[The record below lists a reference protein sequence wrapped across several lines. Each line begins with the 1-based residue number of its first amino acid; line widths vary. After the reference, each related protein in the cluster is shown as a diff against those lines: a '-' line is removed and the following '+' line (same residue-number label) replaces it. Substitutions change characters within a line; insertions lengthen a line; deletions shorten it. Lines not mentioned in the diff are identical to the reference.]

1 MRIRDYV
8 TGWLEH
14 RPIQTGAGAFGNTY
28 LNADVRTPAHRLTS
42 EVEFRVRYAE
52 TDQMGV
58 VYHSHYLVWCEIG
71 RTDLI
76 RRLGTPYAEL
86 ERQGVTLAVVDASI
100 RYHSGARYDELVRVR
115 TLLAGV
121 RSRTITFEYTIE
133 RAESGE
139 KLVTART
146 MLASLNREGKLVA
159 LPPTLRKLLDDAA
172 D

>member
-1 MRIRDYV
+1 
-8 TGWLEH
+8 
-14 RPIQTGAGAFGNTY
+14 
-28 LNADVRTPAHRLTS
+28 
-42 EVEFRVRYAE
+42 VRYAE

-100 RYHSGARYDELVRVR
+100 RYHAGARYDELVRVR
-115 TLLAGV
+115 TLLANV
-121 RSRTITFEYTIE
+121 RSRTITFDYTVE
-133 RAESGE
+133 RAQSGE

-146 MLASLNREGKLVA
+146 MLASLNGEGKLVA
-159 LPPTLRKLLDDAA
+159 LPVTLRKLLEDAA
-172 D
+172 Y

>member
-1 MRIRDYV
+1 M
-8 TGWLEH
+8 
-14 RPIQTGAGAFGNTY
+14 
-28 LNADVRTPAHRLTS
+28 
-42 EVEFRVRYAE
+42 RYAE

-100 RYHSGARYDELVRVR
+100 RYHAGARYDELVRVR
-115 TLLAGV
+115 TLLANV
-121 RSRTITFEYTIE
+121 RSRTITFDYTVE
-133 RAESGE
+133 RAQSGE

-146 MLASLNREGKLVA
+146 MLASLNGEGKLVA
-159 LPPTLRKLLDDAA
+159 LPVTLRKLLEDAA
-172 D
+172 Y

>member
-1 MRIRDYV
+1 
-8 TGWLEH
+8 
-14 RPIQTGAGAFGNTY
+14 
-28 LNADVRTPAHRLTS
+28 LTS

-100 RYHSGARYDELVRVR
+100 RYHAGARYDELVRVR
-115 TLLAGV
+115 TLLANV
-121 RSRTITFEYTIE
+121 RSRTITFDYTVE
-133 RAESGE
+133 RAQSGE

-146 MLASLNREGKLVA
+146 MLASLNGEGKLVA
-159 LPPTLRKLLDDAA
+159 LPVTLRKLLEDAA
-172 D
+172 Y

>member
-1 MRIRDYV
+1 M
-8 TGWLEH
+8 
-14 RPIQTGAGAFGNTY
+14 
-28 LNADVRTPAHRLTS
+28 
-42 EVEFRVRYAE
+42 RYAE

-115 TLLAGV
+115 TLLASV
-121 RSRTITFEYTIE
+121 RSRTITFDYIIE

-146 MLASLNREGKLVA
+146 MLASLNGEGKLVA
-159 LPPTLRKLLDDAA
+159 LPLTLRKLLDDAA

>member
-1 MRIRDYV
+1 M
-8 TGWLEH
+8 
-14 RPIQTGAGAFGNTY
+14 
-28 LNADVRTPAHRLTS
+28 TS

-100 RYHSGARYDELVRVR
+100 RYHAGARYDELVRVR
-115 TLLAGV
+115 TLLANV
-121 RSRTITFEYTIE
+121 RSRTITFDYTVE
-133 RAESGE
+133 RAQSGE

-146 MLASLNREGKLVA
+146 MLASLNGEGKLVA
-159 LPPTLRKLLDDAA
+159 LPVTLRKLLEDAA
-172 D
+172 Y